1 MHTSVIVYKTSAL
14 MLPLPM
20 TFPDAH
26 SLRGFTHGWF
36 TFCVG
41 HTALICPISLEAEL
55 IPFPLMLN
63 GLFI

>member
-1 MHTSVIVYKTSAL
+1 

-26 SLRGFTHGWF
+26 SLGGFTHGWF
-36 TFCVG
+36 TFYVG
-41 HTALICPISLEAEL
+41 HTAMICPIGLEAEL